1 MADGPDPASHSAP
14 PPFMP
19 LPLLPKNPSP
29 PHLTP
34 NLGQKSHH
42 ITGLP
47 GRGSEEGMEPA
58 ERIESGTTLGK
69 RQRSRVLPRTA
80 SMVTVPS
87 AAKQGRQERGAD
99 VPSSASLPAGG
110 PGMGSEGGGAA
121 PRGYNYGRYF
131 AGVETAA
138 FLKACGLCNR
148 RLGPGRDT
156 FIYRGEVAFC
166 SQECREQQIEHDER
180 MEKTC
185 SLTSIKEASSVS
197 GASGSDQSGSGGE
210 TVAAA

>member
-1 MADGPDPASHSAP
+1 
-14 PPFMP
+14 
-19 LPLLPKNPSP
+19 
-29 PHLTP
+29 
-34 NLGQKSHH
+34 
-42 ITGLP
+42 
-47 GRGSEEGMEPA
+47 MEPA
-58 ERIESGTTLGK
+58 ERIGSGTALGK

-87 AAKQGRQERGAD
+87 AAKQGRQERGGD
-99 VPSSASLPAGG
+99 VPSSSSLPAGG
-110 PGMGSEGGGAA
+110 VGMMGAGGGGAA
-121 PRGYNYGRYF
+121 PRGYYSGAYV
-131 AGVETAA
+131 AVAETAA

-166 SQECREQQIEHDER
+166 SQECREQQIEYDER
-180 MEKTC
+180 MEQTC
-185 SLTSIKEASSVS
+185 SLISIKDAPSIS